1 MLTVMR
7 ALEYMKEIG
16 TYILSVTKG
25 FPHGTVVKNLPFPMQ
40 KTQETWV
47 IPGSGRF
54 LGVGNGKPLVFLPEK
69 CHGQGSLVGYRI
81 WGCKE

>member
-1 MLTVMR
+1 MYKKPQMLTVMR

-40 KTQETWV
+40 KIQETWV
-47 IPGSGRF
+47 NPWVRKIPWSRKWQTTRV
-54 LGVGNGKPLVFLPEK
+54 LA
-69 CHGQGSLVGYRI
+69 
-81 WGCKE
+81 